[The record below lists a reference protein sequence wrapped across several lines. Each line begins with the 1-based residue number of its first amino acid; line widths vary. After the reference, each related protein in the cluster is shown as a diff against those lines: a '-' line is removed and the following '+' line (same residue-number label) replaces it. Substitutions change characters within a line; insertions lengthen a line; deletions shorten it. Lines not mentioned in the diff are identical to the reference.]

1 MKTSSRP
8 ELREPVLAFAA
19 RLAAHDEF
27 IPLRDLAALFGA
39 DAGLLDRVDQRG
51 DIRFREGRFTNDG
64 PEFSVAAGS
73 VELEVPNLIRGTFV
87 ARADSFVL
95 TFPNPE
101 FTLRACARIA
111 ILRKCFDLRELR
123 ADASSIEL
131 DFGNA
136 IADRRYE
143 F

>member
-1 MKTSSRP
+1 MKTARR
-8 ELREPVLAFAA
+8 EQLREPVHAFAA
-19 RLAAHDEF
+19 RLAAGDEF

-39 DAGLLDRVDQRG
+39 DEELLEKVGARG
-51 DIRFREGRFTNDG
+51 DIRFADGKFINDG
-64 PEFSVAAGS
+64 PELAVPAGS
-73 VELEVPNLIRGTFV
+73 VELEVPNLMRGTYS
-87 ARADSFVL
+87 AGPGSFTL

-101 FTLRACARIA
+101 FTLRACAKIA

-123 ADASSIEL
+123 ADANSIEL

>member
-1 MKTSSRP
+1 MKTARRE
-8 ELREPVLAFAA
+8 ELREPVQAFAA
-19 RLAAHDEF
+19 RLAAGDEL

-39 DAGLLDRVDQRG
+39 DEALLSTVASRG
-51 DIRFREGRFTNDG
+51 DIRFRDAKFMNDG
-64 PEFSVAAGS
+64 PELVVPAGS
-73 VELEVPNLIRGTFV
+73 VELEVPNLMRGTYV
-87 ARADSFVL
+87 SAAGSFTL

-111 ILRKCFDLRELR
+111 ILRKCFDLAELR
-123 ADASSIEL
+123 ADANSIEL